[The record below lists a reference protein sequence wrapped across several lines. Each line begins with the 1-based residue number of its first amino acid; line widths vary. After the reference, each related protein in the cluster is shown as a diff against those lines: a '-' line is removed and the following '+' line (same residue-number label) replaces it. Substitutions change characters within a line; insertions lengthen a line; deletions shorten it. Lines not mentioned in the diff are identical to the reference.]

1 MTNGSKLNGK
11 KILLHWH
18 LFKNMY
24 FDFSSVFNAPMR
36 HCPCYTCIKI
46 RINQSRLVNCDS
58 DEYTP
63 ATWIWMSTMQSIS
76 FPRIHVPYT
85 GLRRKNANVTRFIS
99 IVQWVNFV
107 KSIVTH
113 IHFDA
118 YKSQKQSP
126 NVILLTKCK
135 WLNENI
141 RIAIILLSSFRQLYN
156 VFLCWSN
163 NFMLA
168 FSVAYN
174 RRYTQ
179 IRKLC
184 KSLSGF
190 SSNEKCRK

>member
-1 MTNGSKLNGK
+1 MNLNVYNASH
-11 KILLHWH
+11 I
-18 LFKNMY
+18 
-24 FDFSSVFNAPMR
+24 FSENS
-36 HCPCYTCIKI
+36 CSIYW
-46 RINQSRLVNCDS
+46 
-58 DEYTP
+58 TP
-63 ATWIWMSTMQSIS
+63 KEKFQCH
-76 FPRIHVPYT
+76 RIH
-85 GLRRKNANVTRFIS
+85 S

-135 WLNENI
+135 WLNGNI
-141 RIAIILLSSFRQLYN
+141 RIAIILLSSFRQLCN

-168 FSVAYN
+168 FSVVYN

-184 KSLSGF
+184 ASLSGF
-190 SSNEKCRK
+190 SFNENEKCCK